1 VAKTGAVKREEKNDR
16 GAKET
21 ATRVHSKDSAAREEP
36 DW

>member
-21 ATRVHSKDSAAREEP
+21 CVHSKDSTAREEP